1 MDPGS
6 RMRRRE
12 TGVQRARASL
22 RSGFFRQLIPMTRSA
37 ACLLLAVAL
46 PLAAS
51 DPRPEIE
58 RPAAPPQA
66 TGAVHT
72 LRTIPEA
79 CARIEGRFTGKAD
92 DPYRFAIARTS
103 AACQP
108 RARLVDAAKARPT
121 QAGGWIF
128 NDLIRVP
135 SAACA
140 TQQAVVRIWRK
151 PADAAPPALD
161 AQGRSRIYLKEA
173 GERARAGAPAVPLYA
188 VAMALEGKGCGG
200 N

>member
-1 MDPGS
+1 
-6 RMRRRE
+6 
-12 TGVQRARASL
+12 
-22 RSGFFRQLIPMTRSA
+22 MTRLLPW
-37 ACLLLAVAL
+37 LLLAVAL
-46 PLAAS
+46 PLAAA

-58 RPAAPPQA
+58 RPAAAPQA
-66 TGAVHT
+66 VGAVHT

-79 CARIEGRFTGKAD
+79 CARIEGRFTGEAA
-92 DPYRFAIARTS
+92 DPYRFGIARTS

-108 RARLVDAAKARPT
+108 RARLVDAAKAAPS

-151 PADAAPPALD
+151 PADATPPALD
-161 AQGRSRIYLKEA
+161 AQGRSRIYLKDA
-173 GERARAGAPAVPLYA
+173 TDRAKAGAPAVPVYA
-188 VAMALEGKGCGG
+188 VAMSLEGQACGG
-200 N
+200 